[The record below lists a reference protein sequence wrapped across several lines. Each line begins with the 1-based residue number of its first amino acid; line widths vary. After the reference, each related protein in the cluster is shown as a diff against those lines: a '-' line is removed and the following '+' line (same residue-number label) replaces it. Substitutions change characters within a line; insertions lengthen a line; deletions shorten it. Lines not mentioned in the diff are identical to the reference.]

1 MGEQSQILGHYWG
14 GRRGEG
20 ASQVAQVV
28 KNLPAMQ
35 DTQVR
40 FLSWADPLKK
50 GMATN
55 YGFHGQRSQAGYS
68 LWDHQESDTTEQ
80 TIYEGNNYVRIGGV
94 G

>member
-1 MGEQSQILGHYWG
+1 MNIYLFILTC
-14 GRRGEG
+14 E
-20 ASQVAQVV
+20 SVSDNSLVAQKV

-55 YGFHGQRSQAGYS
+55 SGFHGQRSLAGYS